1 MAQQTNLQLTFQLI
15 QAMFPRLTK
24 SDRRAILK
32 AQDGNLARLLCA
44 TPTTSLFE
52 LKFDPTTFRDLVN
65 KSYLVRLVIDP
76 GEDTLTPCG
85 RFTLA
90 AERQYMASERCP
102 EVVLPILDCDV
113 IKDAGPEGRD
123 LGWMVMPYPDGA
135 IPFSQTMWED
145 LGPAEQ
151 EALMDS
157 IVGAMQR
164 YQLIGLP
171 DDHTNTSRPSADWEM
186 YPPHLGPEKKTVAM
200 NDFLVGLI
208 EADPRPDDGTVR
220 VVDTPVGGLEV
231 VLEEASPFGLRHRVE
246 FTADELEEI
255 QGHAVV
261 CHNDIEPENIM
272 VREEVDP
279 ATGAKRFAL
288 AAIINWEKAG
298 IFPFAYEFALSDFRF
313 RPDRSYSWY
322 RLFKNKTAAALL
334 PDGPLTDK
342 FIQAI
347 WMILHAKGRSGQLSE
362 DLAARVCG
370 TWAGMCLGAK
380 TLLETGER
388 RGWLG
393 E

>member
-1 MAQQTNLQLTFQLI
+1 MAQQTNLQLTFELI

-24 SDRRAILK
+24 SDRHTILK

-52 LKFDPTTFRDLVN
+52 LKFDPITFRDLIN

-76 GEDTLTPCG
+76 GEDSLTPYG

-102 EVVLPILDCDV
+102 DVVLPILDCDV
-113 IKDAGPEGRD
+113 IKGAGPGGRD

-171 DDHTNTSRPSADWEM
+171 DEQTNPLRLSDNCEM
-186 YPPHLGPEKKTVAM
+186 YLSHLGPEIKDVAVKE
-200 NDFLVGLI
+200 FLVGLI
-208 EADPRPDDGTVR
+208 EAHPRPDDGTIH
-220 VVDTPVGGLEV
+220 VVDTNAGGVEV

-255 QGHAVV
+255 HGHAVV

-279 ATGAKRFAL
+279 ATGAKRYAL

-298 IFPFAYEFALSDFRF
+298 IFPFAYEFALSDFRY
-313 RPDRSYSWY
+313 RLDRSYSWY
-322 RLFKNKTAAALL
+322 RLFKTKTSAALL
-334 PDGPLTDK
+334 PDGPSTDK

-362 DLAARVCG
+362 EMAVRMCE

-380 TLLETGER
+380 TLLEMGER